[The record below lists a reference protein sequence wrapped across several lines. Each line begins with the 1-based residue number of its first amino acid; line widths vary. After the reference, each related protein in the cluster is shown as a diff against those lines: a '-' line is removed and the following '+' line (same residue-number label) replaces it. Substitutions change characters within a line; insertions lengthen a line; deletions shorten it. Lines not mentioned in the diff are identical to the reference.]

1 MFKKFTEMVRGQN
14 QPINLTEKN
23 RQRFDSIISD
33 TRFDFLEDVYK
44 RLLADDTTLT
54 DQQILDNYFRF
65 SDNIQTNTIAA
76 AELEWVTISVLC
88 FYRPNLTEEL
98 IRRGLLSIVYSWGD
112 SIDNEHVLD
121 FIQERILA
129 VNAEPYGGLP
139 PDVGMRWLTDILPA
153 QQNTI
158 QRVLED
164 VVRQNR
170 LEVEQL

>member
-1 MFKKFTEMVRGQN
+1 MFRRQN
-14 QPINLTEKN
+14 QPISLKEKN

-33 TRFDFLEDVYK
+33 KRFNFLENVYK
-44 RLLADDTTLT
+44 RLLAYDTTLT
-54 DQQILDNYFRF
+54 DQEILDNYYRF

-76 AELEWVTISVLC
+76 AELEWVIISVLC
-88 FYRPNLTEEL
+88 FYRPNFTEEL

-112 SIDNEHVLD
+112 SIDNEHILE

-139 PDVGMRWLTDILPA
+139 PDVGMKWLTDTLPA
-153 QQNTI
+153 QQDTI

-164 VVRQNR
+164 VIRQNR
-170 LEVEQL
+170 LELEQL